1 MRKQT
6 ILPWLLLLAGGFG
19 MLLTGCVA
27 PTATSSTAQPIIGGT
42 TVTTDPAVVLL
53 VATIGRSGQAYCTA
67 EIVSPHV
74 VMTAAHCVD
83 PSELGGTATFQV
95 FLGADINGSMG
106 NDQSLYLDVKET
118 HFNSQF
124 DGNQVENGN
133 DVGVAILSAAAPVTP
148 ILMNRTALTNADV
161 GQPLRLVGFGID
173 SGNDQQ
179 GSSAGTKRQVS
190 TPLTSY
196 DSLFIDFGTAQKGT
210 CEGDSGGPAFMT
222 INGQEV
228 ITGITSFGPQGCNGD
243 STDTRVDTISVP
255 FIDPYIQAND
265 PGYTPGSTTGTTGS
279 TGSTTG
285 STGGTTGSTTGS
297 STGSTGGTTGS
308 TTGSGTGS
316 TGSSTGSTGGTTGS
330 TTGSSTGSTGGS
342 TGSTTGSST
351 GSTGGST
358 GSSTGGTTGTLS
370 GCNPTAPNSCP
381 ANYEC
386 VVAAGVGECILAPKV
401 TPQSKTTS
409 DSGCSVGGHSS
420 PAAPAFFFVFLGVLF
435 VRRKFV

>member
-1 MRKQT
+1 
-6 ILPWLLLLAGGFG
+6 LLLAAGGVG

-27 PTATSSTAQPIIGGT
+27 PAPTSSTAQPIIGGT

-53 VATIGRSGQAYCTA
+53 VATIGNSGQAYCTA
-67 EIVSPHV
+67 EIVAPHV

-83 PSELGGTATFQV
+83 PSELGGNATFQV
-95 FLGADINGSMG
+95 FLGSDINGSEG
-106 NDQSLYLDVKET
+106 SNQSLYLNVKET

-124 DGNQVENGN
+124 DGNNVTSGN
-133 DVGVAILSAAAPVTP
+133 DVGVVILSAAAPVTP

-161 GQPLRLVGFGID
+161 GQPLRLVGYGID

-179 GSSAGTKRQVS
+179 GTSAGTKRQVS

-196 DSLFIDFGTAQKGT
+196 DNLFIDFGTASKGT

-222 INGQEV
+222 INGTEV
-228 ITGITSFGPQGCNGD
+228 ITGITSFGPQGCAGD

-265 PGYTPGSTTGTTGS
+265 PGYMPGSTTGTTGS
-279 TGSTTG
+279 TGGTTGSTTGSGTG

-316 TGSSTGSTGGTTGS
+316 TGGTTGS
-330 TTGSSTGSTGGS
+330 TTGSSTGSTGG
-342 TGSTTGSST
+342 TTGSST
-351 GSTGGST
+351 GSTGGTTGSST
-358 GSSTGGTTGTLS
+358 GSTGGTTGSTTGGSTGGLS

-401 TPQSKTTS
+401 TQSKTTAAN
-409 DSGCSVGGHSS
+409 GCSVGGHGS
-420 PAAPAFFFVFLGVLF
+420 PAAPAFFFVFLGVILL
-435 VRRKFV
+435 RRKFV